1 MNSHQEVRIHFLDY
15 WRVVRVRLGLVI
27 FVFLCVV
34 ITTGVATYLAP
45 REYRSFATIEATSEM
60 TPVRIFENQT
70 EPTVID
76 DSRFSRT
83 QFQIILRK
91 GVLYQVI
98 DRLNLQLR
106 WASNGIKLSKE
117 TAYNRLRKRLSLEE
131 VRNTNLI
138 QINVYSGD
146 PQEAALL
153 ANTIAEVY
161 MEQRIAEQQSIIS
174 KSVDQ
179 LRDEVKQKEEAVS
192 RAYAEA
198 SRLRAEANVID
209 PNPEN
214 LDSGDRGE
222 DSSVITNP
230 EKVNETRSQ
239 VATLRSQ
246 VAELGRLRSEDLM
259 RAAGQLNLKDPIIEA
274 KLPVYQ
280 TAQAEKA
287 KSLSS
292 GLGSNHPDVKA
303 LQAQIDTIGGQ
314 LRQQIDSIRKGFVTQ
329 LAIAENTLKAMGV
342 NLQASQTEQQVMKT
356 ASARYLDAKYKYI
369 QERKFLEAA
378 KTRLNS
384 ESMGRDM
391 PQKPAFIRE
400 PALLPSK
407 PNVKINMFLGIA
419 AGIVLG
425 ISLAFF
431 LEYLHTGIK
440 TMEEVEKL
448 LEIPVLAVI
457 PKGINLLPRMDEDSP
472 DPEGYRILKTNVD
485 FSRKKTDA
493 IALNVTSGCASE
505 GKSIT
510 VCNLVATWAA
520 SAQRV
525 LIVNADLRRP
535 SQHRIF
541 EVNNRVGLSAE
552 VLPEPTRMAPLP
564 RKILTK

>member
-1 MNSHQEVRIHFLDY
+1 
-15 WRVVRVRLGLVI
+15 
-27 FVFLCVV
+27 
-34 ITTGVATYLAP
+34 
-45 REYRSFATIEATSEM
+45 M

-83 QFQIILRK
+83 QFQVILRK

-138 QINVYSGD
+138 QINLYSGD

-214 LDSGDRGE
+214 LDSGDRVE

-407 PNVKINMFLGIA
+407 PNVKINMFLGI
-419 AGIVLG
+419 
-425 ISLAFF
+425 
-431 LEYLHTGIK
+431 
-440 TMEEVEKL
+440 
-448 LEIPVLAVI
+448 
-457 PKGINLLPRMDEDSP
+457 
-472 DPEGYRILKTNVD
+472 
-485 FSRKKTDA
+485 
-493 IALNVTSGCASE
+493 
-505 GKSIT
+505 
-510 VCNLVATWAA
+510 
-520 SAQRV
+520 
-525 LIVNADLRRP
+525 
-535 SQHRIF
+535 
-541 EVNNRVGLSAE
+541 
-552 VLPEPTRMAPLP
+552 
-564 RKILTK
+564 

>member
-34 ITTGVATYLAP
+34 ITTGLATYLAP
-45 REYRSFATIEATSEM
+45 REYRSLATIEVTSEV
-60 TPVRIFENQT
+60 TPVPIFENQT
-70 EPTVID
+70 EAPVID

-83 QFQIILRK
+83 QFQI
-91 GVLYQVI
+91 
-98 DRLNLQLR
+98 
-106 WASNGIKLSKE
+106 
-117 TAYNRLRKRLSLEE
+117 
-131 VRNTNLI
+131 
-138 QINVYSGD
+138 
-146 PQEAALL
+146 
-153 ANTIAEVY
+153 
-161 MEQRIAEQQSIIS
+161 
-174 KSVDQ
+174 
-179 LRDEVKQKEEAVS
+179 
-192 RAYAEA
+192 
-198 SRLRAEANVID
+198 
-209 PNPEN
+209 
-214 LDSGDRGE
+214 
-222 DSSVITNP
+222 
-230 EKVNETRSQ
+230 
-239 VATLRSQ
+239 
-246 VAELGRLRSEDLM
+246 M

-280 TAQAEKA
+280 TARAEKA
-287 KSLSS
+287 KLLSS

-303 LQAQIDTIGGQ
+303 LQAQIDTIAEQ
-314 LRQQIDSIRKGFVTQ
+314 LRQQIESIRKGFLTQ
-329 LAIAENTLKAMGV
+329 LAIAESSLTAMGV
-342 NLQASQTEQQVMKT
+342 NLQASQIEQQVMKT

-378 KTRLNS
+378 KSQLNS

-391 PQKPAFIRE
+391 PQKPAFIREPAE

-425 ISLAFF
+425 LSLAFF

-472 DPEGYRILKTNVD
+472 DAEGYRILKTNVD

-493 IALNVTSGCASE
+493 IALNVTSGSASE

-510 VCNLVATWAA
+510 VCNLATTWAA

-564 RKILTK
+564 RRILTK

>member
-34 ITTGVATYLAP
+34 ITTGLATYLAP

-76 DSRFSRT
+76 DPRFSRT

-198 SRLRAEANVID
+198 SRLRTEANVID

-214 LDSGDRGE
+214 LDTGDRVE
-222 DSSVITNP
+222 DSSVITNQ

-246 VAELGRLRSEDLM
+246 VAELDRLKSEDLM
-259 RAAGQLNLKDPIIEA
+259 RAARQLNLKDPIIEA
-274 KLPVYQ
+274 KLPIYQ

-287 KSLSS
+287 KLLSS

-303 LQAQIDTIGGQ
+303 LQAQID
-314 LRQQIDSIRKGFVTQ
+314 
-329 LAIAENTLKAMGV
+329 
-342 NLQASQTEQQVMKT
+342 
-356 ASARYLDAKYKYI
+356 
-369 QERKFLEAA
+369 
-378 KTRLNS
+378 
-384 ESMGRDM
+384 
-391 PQKPAFIRE
+391 
-400 PALLPSK
+400 
-407 PNVKINMFLGIA
+407 
-419 AGIVLG
+419 
-425 ISLAFF
+425 
-431 LEYLHTGIK
+431 
-440 TMEEVEKL
+440 
-448 LEIPVLAVI
+448 
-457 PKGINLLPRMDEDSP
+457 
-472 DPEGYRILKTNVD
+472 
-485 FSRKKTDA
+485 
-493 IALNVTSGCASE
+493 
-505 GKSIT
+505 
-510 VCNLVATWAA
+510 
-520 SAQRV
+520 
-525 LIVNADLRRP
+525 
-535 SQHRIF
+535 
-541 EVNNRVGLSAE
+541 
-552 VLPEPTRMAPLP
+552 
-564 RKILTK
+564 

>member
-198 SRLRAEANVID
+198 SRLRD
-209 PNPEN
+209 PEN

>member
-214 LDSGDRGE
+214 LDSGDRVE